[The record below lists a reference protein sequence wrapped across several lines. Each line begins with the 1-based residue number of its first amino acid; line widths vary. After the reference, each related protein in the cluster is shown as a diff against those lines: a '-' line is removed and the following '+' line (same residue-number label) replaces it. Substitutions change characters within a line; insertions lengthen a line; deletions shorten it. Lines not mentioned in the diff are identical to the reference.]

1 MKWLV
6 TAALVV
12 MVGAAGCGSDSTGGA
27 GASGGAVVAGCNADP
42 WSCPAGQTCSIA
54 NKGKTFACLDS
65 GAGKIGEPCQNII
78 DQPQCADGLTCFQI
92 QGQMMGV
99 CSPFCD
105 PTSSEHACSSSAPCV
120 NVQFGS
126 AGTAKLCQPDG
137 AGAGGGGGAGSSA
150 STGTGS
156 SGAGGSGGA
165 GGK

>member
-6 TAALVV
+6 TAALVA
-12 MVGAAGCGSDSTGGA
+12 MVGVAGCGSDTGGA
-27 GASGGAVVAGCNADP
+27 GGSGGGVAAGCNTNP
-42 WSCPAGQTCSIA
+42 WSCTAGQTCAIA
-54 NKGKTFACLDS
+54 KEGTLFACLNS
-65 GAGKIGEPCQNII
+65 GAGKIGESCQNII
-78 DQPQCADGLTCFQI
+78 DQPQCSDGLTCFQL

-105 PTSSEHACSSSAPCV
+105 PSNSAHACPSSAPCV

-137 AGAGGGGGAGSSA
+137 AGGAGGAGSSS
-150 STGTGS
+150 STGTGAGGAG
-156 SGAGGSGGA
+156 GAGGSGGA